1 MENPQIM
8 IKSMTGFATAERTL
22 QEITVSA
29 DIRAYNSK
37 HLDLVLRVSAG
48 YMPLEE
54 KMKAR
59 IAERIARGR
68 LEVKIQIKD
77 QSEGAAAFEID
88 HMRARAIQS
97 ALTELKNEF
106 DLQNDISLELLMSVG
121 GIIKPVERL
130 TEAESR
136 WPLIKEC
143 LTVALDN
150 LETMQKKEGD
160 FIAGDLLK
168 RLDYIEDCIGEIEN
182 DSGELLYHYQQRLKE
197 RISAL
202 TREIVEIDPGR
213 LAQEAAFL
221 ADRSDISE
229 EIVRAKSHVRQF
241 RHIMDSEEPGG
252 RKLNFLL
259 QELHREFNTMGS
271 KIGQADTSHR
281 IVDIKSELEKI
292 REQIQNVE

>member
-1 MENPQIM
+1 M
-8 IKSMTGFATAERTL
+8 IKSMTGFATVERTV
-22 QEITVSA
+22 QEITVTT

-37 HLDLVLRVSAG
+37 HLDVVLRVPSG
-48 YMPLEE
+48 YMLLEE
-54 KMKAR
+54 KLRAR

-68 LEVKIQIKD
+68 MEVKIQVKD
-77 QSEGAAAFEID
+77 QSEGAIAFEID
-88 HMRARAIQS
+88 HMRASAVQS

-121 GIIKPVERL
+121 GIIKLVETV
-130 TEAESR
+130 TEAESI
-136 WPLIKEC
+136 WPVIQDC
-143 LTVALDN
+143 LSVALDN
-150 LETMQKKEGD
+150 LEAMQKKEGD

-168 RLDYIEDCIGEIEN
+168 RLDYLDDCIGEIEN
-182 DSGELLYHYQQRLKE
+182 NSGDLLHHYQQRLKE
-197 RISAL
+197 RLAAL

-229 EIVRAKSHVRQF
+229 EIVRAKSHVQQF
-241 RHIMDSEEPGG
+241 RHIMNSEEPGG

-281 IVDIKSELEKI
+281 IVDVKSELEKI

>member
-1 MENPQIM
+1 M
-8 IKSMTGFATAERTL
+8 IKSMTGFATAERTA

-29 DIRAYNSK
+29 DIHAYNSK
-37 HLDLVLRVSAG
+37 HLDVVLRMPSG

-59 IAERIARGR
+59 ITERVARGR
-68 LEVKIQIKD
+68 MEVKMQIKD
-77 QSEGAAAFEID
+77 QSEGAVAFEID
-88 HMRARAIQS
+88 HVRARAIQS
-97 ALTELKNEF
+97 ALIELKNAF
-106 DLQNDISLELLMSVG
+106 NLQNDISLELLMSVG
-121 GIIKPVERL
+121 GIIKPVETV
-130 TEAESR
+130 TESESI
-136 WPLIKEC
+136 WPVIEEC
-143 LTVALDN
+143 LTLALDN

-182 DSGELLYHYQQRLKE
+182 DSIDLLYHYQQRLRE
-197 RISAL
+197 RISSL
-202 TREIVEIDPGR
+202 TREIVEIDSGR

-252 RKLNFLL
+252 RKLNFLM

-281 IVDIKSELEKI
+281 IVDVKSELEKI

>member
-1 MENPQIM
+1 M
-8 IKSMTGFATAERTL
+8 IKSMTGFATAERTI
-22 QEITVSA
+22 QDITVFA

-37 HLDLVLRVSAG
+37 HLDVVLRVPSG
-48 YMPLEE
+48 YMSIEE
-54 KMKAR
+54 KMKAQ

-68 LEVKIQIKD
+68 MEVKIQIKD
-77 QSEGAAAFEID
+77 QSEGAVAFEID
-88 HMRARAIQS
+88 HPRARAMQS
-97 ALTELKNEF
+97 ALTELKNTF
-106 DLQNDISLELLMSVG
+106 DLKNDISLELLMGLG
-121 GIIKPVERL
+121 GIIKPVE
-130 TEAESR
+130 TVAESESI
-136 WPLIKEC
+136 WPAIKEC
-143 LTVALDN
+143 LSVALDN
-150 LETMQKKEGD
+150 LETMQHKEGD

-168 RLDYIEDCIGEIEN
+168 RLDFIEDCIGKIEN
-182 DSGELLYHYQQRLKE
+182 DCADLLYHYQQRLIE
-197 RISAL
+197 RISSL

-271 KIGQADTSHR
+271 KIGQAETSHR
-281 IVDIKSELEKI
+281 IVDVKSELEKI

>member
-1 MENPQIM
+1 M
-8 IKSMTGFATAERTL
+8 IKSMTGFATAERTK
-22 QEITVSA
+22 QEITVFV
-29 DIRAYNSK
+29 DIHAYNSK
-37 HLDLVLRVSAG
+37 HLDVALRVPSG
-48 YMPLEE
+48 YMLLEE

-68 LEVKIQIKD
+68 MEVKIQIKD
-77 QSEGAAAFEID
+77 QSEGAVAYEID

-121 GIIKPVERL
+121 GIIKPLETV
-130 TEAESR
+130 TESESI
-136 WPLIKEC
+136 WPVIEEC

-150 LETMQKKEGD
+150 LEAMQKKEGD
-160 FIAGDLLK
+160 FIADDLLK

-182 DSGELLYHYQQRLKE
+182 DSGDLLYHYQQRLRE
-197 RISAL
+197 RISSL

-241 RHIMDSEEPGG
+241 RHIMDSVEPGG

-281 IVDIKSELEKI
+281 IVDVKSELEKI

>member
-1 MENPQIM
+1 M
-8 IKSMTGFATAERTL
+8 IKSMTGFATAERII
-22 QEITVSA
+22 QDISVTV
-29 DIRAYNSK
+29 DIHAYNSK
-37 HLDLVLRVSAG
+37 HLDVMLRVPSG
-48 YMPLEE
+48 YMLLEE
-54 KMKAR
+54 KLKAR
-59 IAERIARGR
+59 ITERIARGR
-68 LEVKIQIKD
+68 MEVKIQVKD
-77 QSEGAAAFEID
+77 QSEGAIALEID
-88 HMRARAIQS
+88 HMRAKAMQS

-121 GIIKPVERL
+121 GIIKPVETV
-130 TEAESR
+130 TEAESI
-136 WPLIKEC
+136 WPLIQEC
-143 LTVALDN
+143 LAVALDN

-160 FIAGDLLK
+160 FIAGDLEK
-168 RLDYIEDCIGEIEN
+168 RLAYIEDCIAEIEN
-182 DSGELLYHYQQRLKE
+182 DTDELLGHYQKRLRD

-229 EIVRAKSHVRQF
+229 EIVRAKSHVQQF

-281 IVDIKSELEKI
+281 IVDVKSELEKI

>member
-1 MENPQIM
+1 M
-8 IKSMTGFATAERTL
+8 IKSMTGFATAEKTVK
-22 QEITVSA
+22 EITVSA

-37 HLDLVLRVSAG
+37 HLDVVLRTPSG

-59 IAERIARGR
+59 LAERIARGR
-68 LEVKIQIKD
+68 MEVNIQVKD
-77 QSEGAAAFEID
+77 QSEGAVAFEVD
-88 HMRARAIQS
+88 HARARALQS
-97 ALTELKNEF
+97 ALTEIKKEF
-106 DLQNDISLELLMSVG
+106 DLHNDISLELLMSMG
-121 GIIKPVERL
+121 GIIKPVEAV
-130 TEAESR
+130 AEVEST
-136 WPLIKEC
+136 WPLIEEC
-143 LTVALDN
+143 LSLALDN

-168 RLDYIEDCIGEIEN
+168 RLNYIDACLEEIIN
-182 DSGELLYHYQQRLKE
+182 DSSDLLYHYQQRLKE

-202 TREIVEIDPGR
+202 TRETVELDPGR

-229 EIVRAKSHVRQF
+229 EIVRAKSHIRQF

-271 KIGQADTSHR
+271 KVGQADTSHR
-281 IVDIKSELEKI
+281 IVDVKSELEKI

>member
-1 MENPQIM
+1 M
-8 IKSMTGFATAERTL
+8 IKSMTGFATAEKTI

-37 HLDLVLRVSAG
+37 HLDVMLRVPSG
-48 YMPLEE
+48 YLYLEE
-54 KMKAR
+54 KIKAR
-59 IAERIARGR
+59 IAERITRGR
-68 LEVKIQIKD
+68 MEVKIQIKD
-77 QSEGAAAFEID
+77 QSEGSVTFEID

-97 ALTELKNEF
+97 ALTELKKEF
-106 DLQNDISLELLMSVG
+106 DLHNDISLELLMSIG
-121 GIIKPVERL
+121 GIIKQTETVA
-130 TEAESR
+130 EAESV
-136 WPLIKEC
+136 WPVIQEC
-143 LTVALDN
+143 LTDVLSN
-150 LETMQKKEGD
+150 LEAMQKKEGD
-160 FIAGDLLK
+160 FIADDLLK
-168 RLDYIEDCIGEIEN
+168 RLDYLDDCIGEIEN
-182 DSGELLYHYQQRLKE
+182 DSGDLLHHYQQRLKE
-197 RISAL
+197 RLAAL

-241 RHIMDSEEPGG
+241 RHIMESEEPGG

-281 IVDIKSELEKI
+281 IVDVKSELEKI

>member
-1 MENPQIM
+1 MENHQIM
-8 IKSMTGFATAERTL
+8 IKSMTGFATAERTI

-29 DIRAYNSK
+29 DIHAYNSK
-37 HLDLVLRVSAG
+37 HLDVALRVPSG
-48 YMPLEE
+48 YMLLEE
-54 KMKAR
+54 KMKAC

-68 LEVKIQIKD
+68 MEVKIQIKD
-77 QSEGAAAFEID
+77 QSEGAVAFEID

-97 ALTELKNEF
+97 ALTQLKNEY

-121 GIIKPVERL
+121 GIIKPVETV
-130 TEAESR
+130 TESESI
-136 WPLIKEC
+136 WPVIKEC
-143 LTVALDN
+143 LIVALDN
-150 LETMQKKEGD
+150 LEAMQKKEGD
-160 FIAGDLLK
+160 FIAGDLSK
-168 RLDYIEDCIGEIEN
+168 RLDYIEDCIEEIEN
-182 DSGELLYHYQQRLKE
+182 DSADLLYYYQQRLRE
-197 RISAL
+197 RISTL
-202 TREIVEIDPGR
+202 TRDIVEIDPGR

-281 IVDIKSELEKI
+281 IVDVKSELEKI

>member
-1 MENPQIM
+1 M
-8 IKSMTGFATAERTL
+8 IKSMTGFATADRTV
-22 QEITVSA
+22 QEITVSV

-37 HLDLVLRVSAG
+37 HLDVVLRVPSG
-48 YMPLEE
+48 FMSLEE
-54 KMKAR
+54 KMRAR

-68 LEVKIQIKD
+68 MEVKIQIKD
-77 QSEGAAAFEID
+77 QSERAVAFEID
-88 HMRARAIQS
+88 HMRARAVQS
-97 ALTELKNEF
+97 ALSELKNEF

-121 GIIKPVERL
+121 GIIKPVETV
-130 TEAESR
+130 TEAESI
-136 WPLIKEC
+136 WPVIKGC
-143 LTVALDN
+143 LTVALDD

-182 DSGELLYHYQQRLKE
+182 DSGDLLYHYQQRLRE

-229 EIVRAKSHVRQF
+229 EIVRAKSHIQQF
-241 RHIMDSEEPGG
+241 RHIMDSAEPGG

-271 KIGQADTSHR
+271 KIGQANTSHR
-281 IVDIKSELEKI
+281 IVDVKSELEKI